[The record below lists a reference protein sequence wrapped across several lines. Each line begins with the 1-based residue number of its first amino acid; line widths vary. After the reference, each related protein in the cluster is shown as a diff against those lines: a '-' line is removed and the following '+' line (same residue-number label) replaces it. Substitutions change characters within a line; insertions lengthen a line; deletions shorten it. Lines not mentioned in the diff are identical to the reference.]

1 VAHEV
6 RKAGRGE
13 AAQLSR
19 TLARAF
25 HDDPV
30 FGWLIPEDDH
40 RRSILEPG
48 FQLLLRRT
56 WLRHEETYTEGEVV
70 GACVWDPPGTWKLG
84 LWEQLSLL
92 PALGRI
98 WGRHS
103 LRGLRALAALE
114 KGHPAEGHYYLVFMG
129 VDPERQGRGIGSA
142 MMFPVLS
149 RCDAEGVPAY
159 LEASSPRNRGLY
171 ERHGFEV
178 SEEFEIGPGAPPLWR
193 MWRSPA

>member
-1 VAHEV
+1 
-6 RKAGRGE
+6 
-13 AAQLSR
+13 
-19 TLARAF
+19 
-25 HDDPV
+25 
-30 FGWLIPEDDH
+30 
-40 RRSILEPG
+40 
-48 FQLLLRRT
+48 
-56 WLRHEETYTEGEVV
+56 
-70 GACVWDPPGTWKLG
+70 
-84 LWEQLSLL
+84 
-92 PALGRI
+92 
-98 WGRHS
+98 
-103 LRGLRALAALE
+103 
-114 KGHPAEGHYYLVFMG
+114 